1 MVIKKLNQLESA
13 QKFMQVG
20 VAAKCMHTNFDGC
33 GYSGFRSIATFEFCK
48 FPFQTM
54 DYMNIEGASL
64 AELEHVAIYIN
75 NFYINKM

>member
-1 MVIKKLNQLESA
+1 M
-13 QKFMQVG
+13 G
-20 VAAKCMHTNFDGC
+20 VATLVLEVLLLLNF
-33 GYSGFRSIATFEFCK
+33 AK